1 MNIRFSLHIIGNFM
15 KFLGLLMFVPAIISL
30 FYKENDIWAF
40 IISALFTSSFGFIL
54 EIVTKPKE
62 HSKEIERKEGFL
74 IAALAW
80 FAASL
85 FGAIPY
91 LIYGVFNN
99 PIDAWFE
106 SVAGFTT
113 TGATALVNIEA
124 LPNGILFWRS
134 FSQWL
139 GGMGIIVLGIA
150 ILPRLAVGGMQLMG
164 LEAPGPT
171 TEKITPRIAETA
183 KKLWGLYVLLSIVL
197 VALLL
202 FAGMPAFD
210 SVLQALSTLSTGGFS
225 PKNLSVG
232 SYNSPLIDAIITVF
246 MFIAGTNF
254 VLLYWSL
261 RGDLKKI
268 TKNSEFKFYLLI
280 NLAVI
285 LVVSAE
291 LWATIYPSIFE
302 ALRYGSFQ
310 VISISTGSGFTT
322 ANYDIWPSFSKWFL
336 LLLMFFGGCAGSTTG
351 SIKIIRIMVL
361 FKKGYQELHKIIYP
375 RAVMPIRVNSKP
387 ISDDVVSSIASFF
400 IIYIFIF
407 LVSTLV
413 VMAAEDL
420 PIITAISACA
430 ASLGNVGPG
439 LGQVGPIGNYS
450 ELTSFT
456 KIALSL
462 LMIIGRLE
470 LFTILVIFTPTFWR
484 K

>member
-15 KFLGLLMFVPAIISL
+15 KFLGLLMFIPAVISL
-30 FYKENDIWAF
+30 FYKEDDVWAF
-40 IISALFTSSFGFIL
+40 VISALFTSVTGFIVEL
-54 EIVTKPKE
+54 ITKPREK
-62 HSKEIERKEGFL
+62 SAEIQRKEGFL
-74 IAALAW
+74 IAAMAW
-80 FAASL
+80 FAASF

-91 LIYGVFNN
+91 IIYGVFSN
-99 PIDAWFE
+99 PVDAWFE

-113 TGATALVNIEA
+113 TGATVLLDIEE
-124 LPNGILFWRS
+124 LPYGMLFWRS
-134 FSQWL
+134 FTQWL

-183 KKLWGLYVLLSIVL
+183 KKLWGIYVLLSIVL
-197 VALLL
+197 VVLLL
-202 FAGMPAFD
+202 FAGMPLFD
-210 SVLQALSTLSTGGFS
+210 SVLQSLSTLSTGGFS

-232 SYNSPLIDAIITVF
+232 SYNSALIDAIITVF
-246 MFIAGTNF
+246 MFIAGMSF

-261 RGDLKKI
+261 RGDFKKI
-268 TKNSEFKFYLLI
+268 SKNSEFKYYLFI
-280 NLAVI
+280 NLIVI
-285 LVVSAE
+285 FAITFE
-291 LWATIYPSIFE
+291 LWRTVYPNFLE

-310 VISISTGSGFTT
+310 VVSISTGSGFSTT
-322 ANYDIWPSFSKWFL
+322 NYDIWPSFSKWFL
-336 LLLMFFGGCAGSTTG
+336 LMLMFFGGCAGSTTG

-375 RAVMPIRVNSKP
+375 RALMPIRVNSKP

-400 IIYIFIF
+400 LIYLFVF
-407 LVSTLV
+407 LVATLV
-413 VMAAEDL
+413 VLAAEDL

-430 ASLGNVGPG
+430 ASIGNVGPG
-439 LGQVGPIGNYS
+439 LGEVGPIGNYS
-450 ELTSFT
+450 ELKSFT

-470 LFTILVIFTPTFWR
+470 LFTILVILTPTFWR

>member
-1 MNIRFSLHIIGNFM
+1 VNIQFSLHIIGNFI
-15 KFLGLLMFVPAIISL
+15 KYLGLLMLVPAVTSL
-30 FYKENDIWAF
+30 IYDESDLWPFL
-40 IISALFTSSFGFIL
+40 ISALVTTVFGFIL
-54 EIVTKPKE
+54 EFTTKSTE
-62 HSKEIERKEGFL
+62 LTKEIERKEGFL
-74 IAALAW
+74 IATLAW
-80 FAASL
+80 FAASI

-91 LIYGVFNN
+91 LVYGVFNN
-99 PIDAWFE
+99 PVDAWFE

-113 TGATALVNIEA
+113 TGATVLTDIEA
-124 LPNGILFWRS
+124 LPHGMLLWRN

-183 KKLWGLYVLLSIVL
+183 KKLWSIYVLLSIIL
-197 VALLL
+197 VILLV
-202 FAGMPAFD
+202 FAGMPVFD
-210 SVLQALSTLSTGGFS
+210 SVLQSFSTLSTGGFS

-232 SYNSPLIDAIITVF
+232 SYNSAIIDTIITIF
-246 MFIAGTNF
+246 MFIGGMSF

-261 RGDLKKI
+261 RGDFKRLAR
-268 TKNSEFKFYLLI
+268 NSEFKYYLII
-280 NLAVI
+280 NVVVILAVTF
-285 LVVSAE
+285 E
-291 LWATIYPSIFE
+291 LWTTFYSNFFE
-302 ALRYGSFQ
+302 SLRYGSFQ

-322 ANYDIWPSFSKWFL
+322 TNYDLWPSFSKWFL
-336 LLLMFFGGCAGSTTG
+336 LMLMFFGGCAGSTTG

-361 FKKGYQELHKIIYP
+361 FKKGYQELHKLIYP
-375 RAVMPIRVNSKP
+375 RAVMPIRVNAKP
-387 ISDDVVSSIASFF
+387 ISNEVVSSITSFF
-400 IIYIFIF
+400 LIYLFIF

-413 VMAAEDL
+413 VLAVEDL

-430 ASLGNVGPG
+430 ASIGNVGPG

-456 KIALSL
+456 KIVLSI
-462 LMIIGRLE
+462 LMITGRLE
-470 LFTILVIFTPTFWR
+470 LFTILVIFTPAFWR

>member
-1 MNIRFSLHIIGNFM
+1 MNIKFSLHIIGNFM

-30 FYKENDIWAF
+30 LYKENDIWAF
-40 IISALFTSSFGFIL
+40 IISALFTSAFGFIL
-54 EIVTKPKE
+54 EIVTKPDE

-74 IAALAW
+74 IAAMSW

-91 LIYGVFNN
+91 LIYGVFNH
-99 PIDAWFE
+99 PVDAWFE

-113 TGATALVNIEA
+113 TGATALVDIEA
-124 LPNGILFWRS
+124 LPKGMLFWRS

-183 KKLWGLYVLLSIVL
+183 KKLWGIYVLLSIVL
-197 VALLL
+197 VVFLL
-202 FAGMPAFD
+202 FAGMPIYE
-210 SVLQALSTLSTGGFS
+210 SILQALSTLSTGGFS

-232 SYNSPLIDAIITVF
+232 SFNSPLIDAIITVF

-261 RGDLKKI
+261 RGNFKKL
-268 TKNSEFKFYLLI
+268 TVNSEFKYYLSI
-280 NLAVI
+280 NIIVILAVT
-285 LVVSAE
+285 VE
-291 LWATIYPSIFE
+291 LWSSVYPSFLE

-310 VISISTGSGFTT
+310 VVSISTGSGFTT
-322 ANYDIWPSFSKWFL
+322 ANYDLWPSFSKWFL

-361 FKKGYQELHKIIYP
+361 IKKGYQEIHKIIYP
-375 RAVMPIRVNSKP
+375 RAVMPLRVNRKP
-387 ISDDVVSSIASFF
+387 ISDDIVSSIASFF
-400 IIYIFIF
+400 LIYLFIF

-413 VMAAEDL
+413 VLAAEDL

-430 ASLGNVGPG
+430 ASIGNVGPG
-439 LGQVGPIGNYS
+439 MGEVGPIGNYA
-450 ELTSFT
+450 ELKSFT
-456 KIALSL
+456 KVVLSL

-470 LFTILVIFTPTFWR
+470 LFTILVILTPTFWR